1 MASCTWVSWVGRGS
15 GGAEGASVLGWGG
28 AQRAQGGAP
37 HGLGGAEAAGRSDR
51 VDAVGGVLEQP
62 AGGLD
67 ADALDVAG
75 GGGSNLGCEPA
86 GEAALAHPRDARQPG
101 EPSVPLR
108 CLPPV
113 ALRLPDSV
121 SPGPLPLAPPPPP
134 PP

>member
-67 ADALDVAG
+67 ADAPDVAR

-86 GEAALAHPRDARQPG
+86 GEAALAHRRAASQPG
-101 EPSVPLR
+101 YAAD
-108 CLPPV
+108 
-113 ALRLPDSV
+113 ALRVLHHVACPLADPDSV
-121 SPGPLPLAPPPPP
+121 
-134 PP
+134 